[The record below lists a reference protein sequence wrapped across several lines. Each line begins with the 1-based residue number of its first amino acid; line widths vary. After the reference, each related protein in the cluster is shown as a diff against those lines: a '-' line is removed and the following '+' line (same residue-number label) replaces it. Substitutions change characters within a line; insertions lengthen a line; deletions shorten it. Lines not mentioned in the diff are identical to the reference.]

1 MKKIFV
7 FSSLLLAAMVAC
19 VSCSSDDT
27 LMNEMKEGTE
37 SVVTFRPLFPDA
49 GNGSR
54 KAPSKIKET
63 TFESGDVIGVFAV
76 DASTGSKD
84 LKSSNYRDNVRYR
97 FNGSSFTAVDDAI
110 TISDN
115 NTKGLAYY
123 AVYPYISNAGPT
135 ATFTVKSNQQSHSDY
150 SLSDLCTA
158 FEGPTTSQ
166 NVDLLFNHRLCNVI
180 VELQGDNLASKSVSM
195 KATNVQRMVQMNLNA
210 NTFVAQGNKGEVLMN
225 NAYTNAYQCII
236 APQDMTKDTQM
247 FVATI
252 DGKEIPLTL
261 LSNSTFKSGCQYVY
275 KVKVEGDKLVVISG
289 NINPWNSDDPG
300 TGGGG
305 TDEQQPEMM
314 ESDPAVEVTVTSAER
329 IGASLIIDYDIKNV
343 SGQDIDNITFSH
355 GGYIGRGYDDLNSQ
369 YNVNLSIGEGAYSY
383 SQNLIKLRKGAST
396 SCHIKFEN
404 FDATNKAKA
413 VSYEMKIT
421 ADNYTFSK
429 NVKFYVD
436 NIKDN
441 RPLDNGIQTCS
452 RKLKYALGGSS
463 FNADGAL
470 IINFTVQNLT
480 SDIISGFT
488 MEGGDWDVNNNRIN
502 FTISLDGLEYSW
514 DRKVDIA
521 ANSTING
528 SIKVQNPVDGAKEIS
543 LNSKCSSTSLVMEDN
558 YVRFV
563 RVAIK

>member
-1 MKKIFV
+1 MKKNFII
-7 FSSLLLAAMVAC
+7 SSLLFTALLMC
-19 VSCSSDDT
+19 VSCSNDDSF
-27 LMNEMKEGTE
+27 MNGAKDGTE
-37 SVVTFRPLFPDA
+37 SVITFRPLFPDG

-54 KAPSKIKET
+54 KAPSRIKET

-76 DASTGSKD
+76 DASTGSNE
-84 LKSSNYRDNVRYR
+84 LKSTNYRDNVRYR
-97 FNGSSFTAVDDAI
+97 FNGSSFTAVDEAI
-110 TISDN
+110 TISDA

-123 AVYPYISNAGPT
+123 AIYPYVSNAGPT
-135 ATFTVKSNQQSHSDY
+135 ASFTVKSNQQNHSDY

-158 FEGPTTSQ
+158 YVGPTTSQ
-166 NVDLLFNHRLCNVI
+166 TVDLLFNHRLCNVI
-180 VELQGDNLASKSVSM
+180 VELQDDNLASKSVSM
-195 KATNVQRMVQMNLNA
+195 KATNVQRTVQMNLNA
-210 NTFVAQGNKGEVLMN
+210 NTFAANGNKGEILMN
-225 NAYTNAYQCII
+225 SAYTNAYQCII

-275 KVKVEGDKLVVISG
+275 KVKVEGDKLVAISG
-289 NINPWNSDDPG
+289 SINPWNSDDPD

-305 TDEQQPEMM
+305 TDEQQSEVM
-314 ESDPAVEVTVTSAER
+314 ESDPAVEVTVTGAER
-329 IGASLIIDYDIKNV
+329 IGGSLIIDYDIKNV
-343 SGQDIDNITFSH
+343 SGQDIDNITFNY
-355 GGYIGRGYDDLNSQ
+355 GFGYDDLNTRYSV
-369 YNVNLSIGEGAYSY
+369 YVSIGEGAYSY
-383 SQNLIKLRKGAST
+383 EQNLIKLRKGAST
-396 SCHIKFEN
+396 SCHIRFAD

-413 VSYEMKIT
+413 VSCDMRIT

-429 NVKFYVD
+429 DVKFYVD

-441 RPLDNGIQTCS
+441 RPLDNGIQTCV
-452 RKLKYALGGSS
+452 RKLKFALGSNS
-463 FNADGAL
+463 FDADGAL

-488 MEGGDWDVNNNRIN
+488 MKGEDYDVNNNYVN
-502 FTISLDGLEYSW
+502 FIVSLDGSEYKW
-514 DRKVDIA
+514 EQKVDIA

-543 LNSKCSSTSLVMEDN
+543 LNSACSSTSLVMEYD